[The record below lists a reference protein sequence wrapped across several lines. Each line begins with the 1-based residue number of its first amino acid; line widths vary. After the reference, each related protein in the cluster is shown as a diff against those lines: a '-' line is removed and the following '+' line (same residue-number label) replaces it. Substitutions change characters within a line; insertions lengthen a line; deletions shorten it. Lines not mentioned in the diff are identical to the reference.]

1 MGGGDDLFGSGIDL
15 PSFDQFADF
24 MVNKATLGL
33 VGYEGN
39 GQFKAGIVSRAGE
52 AALRDTGKA
61 IKELTGVAAQEEALK
76 QQQAELNR
84 ARAEQ
89 RQARADEIE
98 RRRRQEL
105 SASRAAQVMSR
116 NTSNFFMAPTQT
128 TLGAEDSQMLGV

>member
-1 MGGGDDLFGSGIDL
+1 MGGGGDLFDINDPLGSVANIAANVATFGAFG
-15 PSFDQFADF
+15 FD
-24 MVNKATLGL
+24 
-33 VGYEGN
+33 N
-39 GQFKAGIVSRAGE
+39 GQFGNGVTSNAVRNLTAEAGQGVKQI
-52 AALRDTGKA
+52 TGA
-61 IKELTGVAAQEEALK
+61 AAQEEALK

-116 NTSNFFMAPTQT
+116 NTSNFYAAPTQT